1 MIEFLR
7 GRLAHKQPARL
18 VIDVG
23 GVGFGVDVSL
33 RTAEAFPREGETVE
47 LLTYLHVKE
56 EILELYGFKE
66 EVERTL
72 FHKLLGVSGIG
83 PRLALRILSALPPWQ
98 LARMIVEGDI
108 RSLTALKGIGKK
120 TAEVMV
126 ASLRTSLAKLDLRA
140 PTDSPA
146 AAASPGSEAARD
158 AVLALITLGVKDG
171 PAQNAVQKALEKL
184 GKDSGKA
191 STSQIIT
198 QALQEV

>member
-7 GRLAHKQPARL
+7 GRLAQKQPARL

-33 RTAEAFPREGETVE
+33 RTAEAFPKEGETVE

-98 LARMIVEGDI
+98 LARMIVEGDL

-126 ASLRTSLAKLDLRA
+126 ATLRTSLAKLDLRA
-140 PTDSPA
+140 PTGGPA
-146 AAASPGSEAARD
+146 SAASPGSEAARD
-158 AVLALITLGVKDG
+158 AVLALITLGVKDA
-171 PAQNAVQKALEKL
+171 PAQNAVQKALDKL
-184 GKDSGKA
+184 GDKA
-191 STSQIIT
+191 TTSQIIT

>member
-7 GRLAHKQPARL
+7 GRLAQKQPARL

-33 RTAEAFPREGETVE
+33 RTAEAFPAEGETVE

-66 EVERTL
+66 ESERVL

-83 PRLALRILSALPPWQ
+83 PRLALRILSALPPWE
-98 LARMIVEGDI
+98 LSRLIIDGDI
-108 RSLTALKGIGKK
+108 RALTALKGIGKK

-126 ASLRTSLAKLDLRA
+126 ASLRASLAKLNLTA
-140 PTDSPA
+140 PGGAQA
-146 AAASPGSEAARD
+146 AARPGSEAARD
-158 AVLALITLGVKDG
+158 AVLALITLGVKDAA
-171 PAQNAVQKALEKL
+171 AQAAVQKALDRL
-184 GKDSGKA
+184 GEKA
-191 STSQIIT
+191 STSQLIT

>member
-7 GRLAHKQPARL
+7 GRLAQKQPARL

-33 RTAEAFPREGETVE
+33 RTAEAFPREGESVE

-126 ASLRTSLAKLDLRA
+126 ASLRTSLAKLDLNP
-140 PTDSPA
+140 PTGTPA
-146 AAASPGSEAARD
+146 VASPGSEASRD
-158 AVLALITLGVKDG
+158 AVLALVTLGVKDA
-171 PAQNAVQKALEKL
+171 PAQAAVARALEKL
-184 GKDSGKA
+184 GEKA
-191 STSQIIT
+191 STTQLIT

>member
-7 GRLAHKQPARL
+7 GRLAQKQPARL

-33 RTAEAFPREGETVE
+33 RTAEAYPKEGETVE

-98 LARMIVEGDI
+98 LARMIVDGDI

-140 PTDSPA
+140 PAGSPA
-146 AAASPGSEAARD
+146 AAGSPASEAARD
-158 AVLALITLGVKDG
+158 AVLALITLGVKDA

-184 GKDSGKA
+184 GEKA
-191 STSQIIT
+191 TTSQIIT

>member
-7 GRLAHKQPARL
+7 GRLAHRQPARL

-33 RTAEAFPREGETVE
+33 RTAEAFPKEGETVE

-56 EILELYGFKE
+56 EILELYGFQE

-83 PRLALRILSALPPWQ
+83 PRLALRILSAMPPWQ
-98 LARMIVEGDI
+98 LARMITDGDI
-108 RSLTALKGIGKK
+108 RGLTALKGIGKK

-126 ASLRTSLAKLDLRA
+126 ASLRTSLAKLDLKA
-140 PTDSPA
+140 PSGTYSA
-146 AAASPGSEAARD
+146 AVPGSESARD
-158 AVLALITLGVKDG
+158 AVLALVTLGVKDAA
-171 PAQNAVQKALEKL
+171 AQAAVQKALDRLGEKANTTQL
-184 GKDSGKA
+184 
-191 STSQIIT
+191 IT

>member
-7 GRLAHKQPARL
+7 GRLAQKQPARL

-33 RTAEAFPREGETVE
+33 RTAEAFPAEGETVE

-66 EVERTL
+66 ESERLL

-83 PRLALRILSALPPWQ
+83 PRLALRILSALPPWE
-98 LARMIVEGDI
+98 LSRLIIDGDI
-108 RSLTALKGIGKK
+108 RALTALKGIGKK

-126 ASLRTSLAKLDLRA
+126 ASLRTSLAKLNLTA
-140 PTDSPA
+140 PGGAPA
-146 AAASPGSEAARD
+146 AARPGSESARD
-158 AVLALITLGVKDG
+158 AVLALVTLGVKDTA
-171 PAQNAVQKALEKL
+171 AQTAVQKALDKVGEK
-184 GKDSGKA
+184 A
-191 STSQIIT
+191 TTSQLIT